1 MTFVFVILQPTNF
14 GITKIQHVIGTDHY
28 QSKQFVGLKMIV
40 ISLHTG
46 SSSQHFTMI
55 LERKVW
61 KRNCGTVCITV
72 WPLDIRV
79 VVRNSMY
86 KRVGPDLTSPAKV
99 LIVVSTRNH
108 RYVYRVS
115 KQLHTL
121 APFSYTHML
130 LVTHCFRQLQVL
142 VDQWL
147 PQFRGL
153 AFN

>member
-14 GITKIQHVIGTDHY
+14 GITSIQHVIGTDHY

-40 ISLHTG
+40 ISLHAGYRG
-46 SSSQHFTMI
+46 SSSQHFGEKGLKM
-55 LERKVW
+55 
-61 KRNCGTVCITV
+61 NCGTVCITV
-72 WPLDIRV
+72 WPLDSRV

-86 KRVGPDLTSPAKV
+86 KHVGSDLPSPAKV

-130 LVTHCFRQLQVL
+130 LVMHCFRRLQVL
-142 VDQWL
+142 VDQ
-147 PQFRGL
+147 
-153 AFN
+153 